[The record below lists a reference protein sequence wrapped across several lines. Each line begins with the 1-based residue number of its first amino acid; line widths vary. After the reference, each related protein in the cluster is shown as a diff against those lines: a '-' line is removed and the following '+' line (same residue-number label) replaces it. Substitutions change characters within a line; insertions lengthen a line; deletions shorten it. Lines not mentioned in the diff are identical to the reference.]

1 MDGKY
6 YVTKSFIIFCLL
18 CTIYYSDDQMRVR
31 WAEHVEQMSEFLN
44 VRRIVVEESEGR
56 RVLFEKLIVPE
67 PIKKFAANPKVH

>member
-1 MDGKY
+1 
-6 YVTKSFIIFCLL
+6 
-18 CTIYYSDDQMRVR
+18 MRVR